1 MQRFRWNA
9 RADRVEVE
17 SCQSVR
23 VIMAAALDASASAE
37 ALRDLMTLGLDDE
50 IDWRTWRIGDAR
62 AVERVLGIEA
72 ARRAVREELWFLLSS
87 GVAPRHMT
95 LVADAMT
102 QTGVLLPLNQNGRD
116 RMPGAD
122 VCALGRACFNAPA
135 KKLQLAARAGHRDN
149 LMSAD
154 SRQLVGMAPAVG
166 TSPEMFTIV
175 SSAGTETVAPPTA
188 PTVVPTVDTTLVA
201 LARPAGGPS
210 SGGLSAALSGGG
222 TPSRT
227 PSINAALRAMFA
239 SSLRV
244 STVASGGQSFLR
256 DAFRRHT
263 SGPLAPSP
271 HERHPTRH
279 MSFVPSSPRTLV
291 RTTAGALGGY
301 AAASCGNLHGTW
313 DKDDPLDGRLGGR
326 KRPSE
331 DVGGGGGG
339 GGGDMGSPYKRLSSG
354 GELTPR
360 IPGNLRHSTS
370 YSGGGVTGQLSL
382 QMAAAAAVAA
392 TDSSSY
398 IPHSRSYGHFGG
410 GVLAGSGIGGR
421 ASGGGGGHLPYG
433 RSATWAAGPPS
444 PQFSP
449 SSCAHSLSGNWVVS
463 SPTTGRPPSH
473 LLGDGN
479 DVFHLS
485 GEHTPLGTSPL
496 PPPPSYTEVMRQ
508 SHVYALNRTS
518 VGIPEDSAVTDN
530 SPPRDPRRNPR
541 VLQAA
546 PPTFSRPPFIPYDPE
561 MPHAGDDDDAMQ
573 RPIIPYDPERPHAGD
588 DDAMQLPPIPYDPE
602 APFAGT
608 DAGPSRPPQQPPVL
622 PPHFIFP
629 YGLQLQ
635 LERFSA
641 EAGDRAT
648 QRLTG

>member
-1 MQRFRWNA
+1 
-9 RADRVEVE
+9 
-17 SCQSVR
+17 
-23 VIMAAALDASASAE
+23 
-37 ALRDLMTLGLDDE
+37 
-50 IDWRTWRIGDAR
+50 
-62 AVERVLGIEA
+62 
-72 ARRAVREELWFLLSS
+72 
-87 GVAPRHMT
+87 
-95 LVADAMT
+95 
-102 QTGVLLPLNQNGRD
+102 
-116 RMPGAD
+116 
-122 VCALGRACFNAPA
+122 
-135 KKLQLAARAGHRDN
+135 
-149 LMSAD
+149 
-154 SRQLVGMAPAVG
+154 
-166 TSPEMFTIV
+166 
-175 SSAGTETVAPPTA
+175 
-188 PTVVPTVDTTLVA
+188 
-201 LARPAGGPS
+201 
-210 SGGLSAALSGGG
+210 
-222 TPSRT
+222 
-227 PSINAALRAMFA
+227 
-239 SSLRV
+239 
-244 STVASGGQSFLR
+244 
-256 DAFRRHT
+256 
-263 SGPLAPSP
+263 
-271 HERHPTRH
+271 
-279 MSFVPSSPRTLV
+279 
-291 RTTAGALGGY
+291 
-301 AAASCGNLHGTW
+301 
-313 DKDDPLDGRLGGR
+313 
-326 KRPSE
+326 
-331 DVGGGGGG
+331 
-339 GGGDMGSPYKRLSSG
+339 MGSPYKRLSSG

-546 PPTFSRPPFIPYDPE
+546 PRRSPARRSSPTTPRCRTPETTTTQCSGQSSPTTPRGRTPETTTQCSCRPSPTTRKRLSQERTRVPLAPPSSRRCFHRISSSPTGCNFSSKGFLRKQGIVPRN
-561 MPHAGDDDDAMQ
+561 G
-573 RPIIPYDPERPHAGD
+573 
-588 DDAMQLPPIPYDPE
+588 
-602 APFAGT
+602 
-608 DAGPSRPPQQPPVL
+608 
-622 PPHFIFP
+622 
-629 YGLQLQ
+629 
-635 LERFSA
+635 
-641 EAGDRAT
+641 
-648 QRLTG
+648 